1 MPHSAA
7 LPFTFRR
14 SDDTMTGSEY
24 TSTRETVHGLLRLD
38 GDALHIQWRA
48 SRTTDRV
55 GSQIR
60 TDHEFD
66 PVRELSV
73 PLAALAGSAVRWSWQ
88 RWPPGYYLEL
98 TAADLRAFEQVAGEG
113 GLRLKHPAKL
123 GIRIARGEALAA
135 RDFSSEL
142 ELALADRAI
151 AAAERSQQLAGE
163 GTRVLPHAPA
173 DD

>member
-73 PLAALAGSAVRWSWQ
+73 PLAALA
-88 RWPPGYYLEL
+88 
-98 TAADLRAFEQVAGEG
+98 
-113 GLRLKHPAKL
+113 
-123 GIRIARGEALAA
+123 
-135 RDFSSEL
+135 
-142 ELALADRAI
+142 DRAI
-151 AAAERSQQLAGE
+151 AAAEQSQQLAGE